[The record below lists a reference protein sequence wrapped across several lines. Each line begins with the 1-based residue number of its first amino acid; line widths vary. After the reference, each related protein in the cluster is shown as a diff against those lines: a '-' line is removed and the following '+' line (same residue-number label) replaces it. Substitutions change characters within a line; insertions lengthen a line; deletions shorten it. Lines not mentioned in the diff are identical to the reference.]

1 MVGYCNQQSIALTDN
16 SWTINTYLADTTT
29 TVTTTPPSTVS
40 LLSPLPTTTTIATP
54 GKSFTGG
61 FFTLFYLSSD
71 SNYAYYNLFYTFT
84 MRSNSF
90 ISLSNCTT
98 NSQPNII
105 QLFNTSDFAV
115 NCQSGCTSPQTN
127 SSLLG
132 YMNGLCL
139 TSSPYMNW
147 EILESSY
154 KITANLSS
162 PYFEIVNGPQNL
174 NYLDWVPLMHYYNNI
189 GGFNF
194 YSNHSLVPR
203 SDTGLINSPPL
214 VLINPVLTIQL
225 QNNYLEEMFIYIEDA
240 NEDTIQCEDCLF
252 YFILIIKYYTFYL
265 LYYNLKVVG
274 LNIIQPNV
282 MVIFLLYN

>member
-1 MVGYCNQQSIALTDN
+1 MNLIGVVVLVGYCNQQSVALTDK

-61 FFTLFYLSSD
+61 YFNIFYLSSD
-71 SNYAYYNLFYTFT
+71 SNFAYFNLFYTFT
-84 MRSNSF
+84 LQSNSY
-90 ISLSNCTT
+90 ISLLNCTT
-98 NSQPNII
+98 NSIPNTI

-115 NCQSGCTSPQTN
+115 NCQSGCNSPLTN

-139 TSSPYMNW
+139 TSSSYMGF
-147 EILESSY
+147 EILETSY
-154 KITANLSS
+154 MIAANLSS
-162 PYFEIVNGPQNL
+162 PYFEIVSGPKNL
-174 NYLDWVPLMHYYNNI
+174 NYLDWIPLMHYYNNM

-203 SDTGLINSPPL
+203 PDTGLINSPPL
-214 VLINPVLTIQL
+214 ALINPVLTIQVQDTDVGL
-225 QNNYLEEMFIYIEDA
+225 IFLYVVDPD
-240 NEDTIQCEDCLF
+240 EDTIQCENFF
-252 YFILIIKYYTFYL
+252 YILMIFFNLII
-265 LYYNLKVVG
+265 
-274 LNIIQPNV
+274 
-282 MVIFLLYN
+282 

>member
-1 MVGYCNQQSIALTDN
+1 MVVLVGYCNQQSIALTDN

-61 FFTLFYLSSD
+61 YFTLFYLSSD

-84 MRSNSF
+84 LRSNSF

-115 NCQSGCTSPQTN
+115 NCQSGCSSPLTN

-139 TSSPYMNW
+139 TASTYMNW

-162 PYFEIVNGPQNL
+162 PYFEIVSGPKNL

-214 VLINPVLTIQL
+214 VLIDPVITIQL
-225 QNNYLEEMFIYIEDA
+225 QYSYLEILYIYIVDA
-240 NEDTIQCEDCLF
+240 NEDTIQCM
-252 YFILIIKYYTFYL
+252 T
-265 LYYNLKVVG
+265 
-274 LNIIQPNV
+274 
-282 MVIFLLYN
+282 